1 MLAVHIPRVFGTC
14 SANANVATSSTN
26 ALSLTH
32 VSVVTSSTNASSN
45 AAVSS
50 TNASYSSSCPQ
61 MLRLL
66 SHVHRG
72 GLFPLRAPANF
83 VESSSMN
90 NCAYD
95 RCDMLDNISVE
106 CGVSSPRW
114 LIVACLALSLYF
126 KQNQNFG
133 IASAVVASVILKCGD
148 PHHHN
153 LIIHN
158 RPYTCINNQSERMK
172 SVLVYKQVYINVELT
187 FQLNQKKHQD

>member
-32 VSVVTSSTNASSN
+32 ASVVTSSTNASLN
-45 AAVSS
+45 AAALS
-50 TNASYSSSCPQ
+50 TNAEEGILSSCPQ

-66 SHVHRG
+66 SQVHRG

-83 VESSSMN
+83 VESSSSMN

-106 CGVSSPRW
+106 CAVSSPRW

-133 IASAVVASVILKCGD
+133 IASALVASMILKCGD
-148 PHHHN
+148 PHHPT
-153 LIIHN
+153 IKV
-158 RPYTCINNQSERMK
+158 RE
-172 SVLVYKQVYINVELT
+172 
-187 FQLNQKKHQD
+187 